1 MTTEISPLHPALNP
15 PESEVLN
22 AMLAKRNSYIEQGE
36 VERARG
42 AGAMIWIYW
51 QMLRGY
57 EPNLDESGLG
67 EL

>member
-1 MTTEISPLHPALNP
+1 
-15 PESEVLN
+15 
-22 AMLAKRNSYIEQGE
+22 MLAKRNSYIEQGE